1 MNNEQAIRI
10 SSKILNE
17 QYSMYGHGM
26 SVNQTRQAVKAGEDA
41 FWNKYKHDIM
51 TTASI
56 GALFIPIP
64 GVNVALSA
72 LIGAA
77 DASMYWAEGDRHM
90 SMTMLAFALIPG
102 IGKLASKI
110 PGVKQMTAKGM
121 RILFRKLIQ
130 AKQGV
135 KVAFSKLEQL
145 VIRGLSANKKTV
157 AREIAKRSIEL
168 GKKVAKSK
176 PARKV
181 NRAAQRVPFTASKV
195 GAAAITTNAA
205 IDYIVDPIYAAAGF
219 DAADIEDGNR
229 GDLDALVA
237 LNQKMK

>member
-1 MNNEQAIRI
+1 
-10 SSKILNE
+10 
-17 QYSMYGHGM
+17 
-26 SVNQTRQAVKAGEDA
+26 
-41 FWNKYKHDIM
+41 
-51 TTASI
+51 
-56 GALFIPIP
+56 
-64 GVNVALSA
+64 
-72 LIGAA
+72 
-77 DASMYWAEGDRHM
+77 
-90 SMTMLAFALIPG
+90 
-102 IGKLASKI
+102 
-110 PGVKQMTAKGM
+110 MTAKGM

-176 PARKV
+176 PVRKV
-181 NRAAQRVPFTASKV
+181 SRATQRVPFGASKV

-205 IDYIVDPIYAAAGF
+205 INYIVDPIYAAAGF